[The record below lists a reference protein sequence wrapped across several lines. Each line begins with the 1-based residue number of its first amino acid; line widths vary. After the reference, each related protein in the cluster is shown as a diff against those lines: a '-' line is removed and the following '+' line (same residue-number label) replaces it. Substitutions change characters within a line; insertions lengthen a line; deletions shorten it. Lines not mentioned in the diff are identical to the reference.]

1 MKWKLC
7 RFIFTLVIVCQ
18 CTALAGEPPVSK
30 AIGVFLAT
38 GVGAR
43 LPVGQFSNSSK
54 LGYGLLIDLSYTDSD
69 KLPFFIFSRVGFEQ
83 FPGSQDFYQQSD
95 YTNYSTTIIPISLGV
110 RYYFA
115 PLVESVVLLIPV
127 VEASAS
133 YSYFGI
139 LNEFKSDANKTNYKQ
154 NLWKFGGN
162 VGVGLS
168 MFLMEIMA
176 NYTYYETN
184 QYFSINLN
192 VRLPLYVNL

>member
-1 MKWKLC
+1 MKWKLS
-7 RFIFTLVIVCQ
+7 RFIFFLAIIHQSAVF
-18 CTALAGEPPVSK
+18 AGEPPVSK
-30 AIGVFLAT
+30 AVGVFLAT

-43 LPVGQFSNSSK
+43 LPVGQFSNSSN
-54 LGYGLLIDLSYTDSD
+54 LGYGLMIDVSYTDSD
-69 KLPFFIFSRVGFEQ
+69 KLPFFIFSRIGFEQ

-95 YTNYSTTIIPISLGV
+95 YTNYSTTILPISLGV

-133 YSYFGI
+133 YSYFEI
-139 LNEFKSDANKTNYKQ
+139 LNEFKSDVNKTNYKESI
-154 NLWKFGGN
+154 WKFGGN

-168 MFLMEIMA
+168 MFLLEIMA
-176 NYTYYETN
+176 NYTYYKSN

-192 VRLPLYVNL
+192 VRLPLFVNL